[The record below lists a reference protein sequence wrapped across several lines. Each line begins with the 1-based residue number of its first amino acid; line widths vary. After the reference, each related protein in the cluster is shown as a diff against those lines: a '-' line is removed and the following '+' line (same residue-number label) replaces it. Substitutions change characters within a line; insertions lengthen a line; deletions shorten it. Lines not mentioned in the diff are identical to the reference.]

1 MKDSKKSAV
10 NMGVYFGLVMGLVA
24 GLLGMCLFPGIGC
37 LLFQDAILLGI
48 IIGLVVD
55 VILALGFGAVNGLVY
70 GLIMYSFI
78 EKKAKEFAPM
88 RDIFIA
94 QKRLL
99 YDGAANHQMGKESVG
114 GWMFLL
120 NDTLYFKSHQ
130 QNVQVHEFGIP
141 LVNIKSVEGYKNFI
155 YNTGLKV
162 ELLDGTVE
170 KYTINNQKMW
180 IQKIYE
186 GRDRILQGRPNV

>member
-1 MKDSKKSAV
+1 MQESKKSAV
-10 NMGVYFGLVMGLVA
+10 KLGVYLGLVTGLMA
-24 GLLGMCLFPGIGC
+24 GMLGVCLFPALCC
-37 LLFQDAILLGI
+37 LLFETSIIVEI

-55 VILALGFGAVNGLVY
+55 VILSIGFGVACGLLY
-70 GLIMYSFI
+70 GFLMYAFMK
-78 EKKAKEFAPM
+78 KKAAEFAPM
-88 RDIFIA
+88 RDAFIA
-94 QKRLL
+94 QRRLF

-130 QNVQVHEFGIP
+130 QNMQVHEFEIP
-141 LVNIKSVEGYKNFI
+141 LANIKNVEGYKNFI

-170 KYTINNQKMW
+170 KYIINNQKAWM
-180 IQKIYE
+180 QKIYE
-186 GRDRILQGRPNV
+186 CRNRILQNQQNA